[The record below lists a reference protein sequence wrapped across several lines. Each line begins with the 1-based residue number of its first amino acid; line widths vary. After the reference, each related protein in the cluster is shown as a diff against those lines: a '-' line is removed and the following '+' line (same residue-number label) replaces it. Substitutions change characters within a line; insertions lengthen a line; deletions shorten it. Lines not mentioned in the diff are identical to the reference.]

1 MTRNNRLARCRPL
14 LGTYVEITLQGDF
27 TNAQLIELSQRGFA
41 AIEQIQQ
48 LMSFHSS
55 ESELTRINRYAHLE
69 PQPISAL
76 TSELLQQA
84 LQLSELSQGLFDVTI
99 GSTLV
104 QHRVL
109 PNHGFYEP
117 NHDFYPHNHDFYQ
130 HNHRLTMN
138 EYANWQAIQ
147 LQPDV
152 IFFSQPLQIDLGGI
166 AKGFAVDKA
175 FDAIQ
180 HAADKLI
187 SETDKLTGETDN
199 LTSEANSLKAD
210 INICINAGG
219 DLRMSHWQQ
228 QTLGIRHPKQPQQ
241 LFPITLKNTALATSA
256 GYFLADSHLTE
267 KAGIYSP
274 KTHTPVRD
282 NRSYSVFA
290 NSCMLADALTKV
302 IALMKNPA
310 PLLTAL
316 NAEALII

>member
-1 MTRNNRLARCRPL
+1 MTGNNHLARCRPL

-27 TNAQLIELSQRGFA
+27 THAQLIELSQRGFA
-41 AIEQIQQ
+41 AIEQVQQ
-48 LMSFHSS
+48 LMSFHAS

-69 PQPISAL
+69 PRPISAL
-76 TSELLQQA
+76 TFELLQQA
-84 LQLSELSQGLFDVTI
+84 LQLSELSQGLFDVTV
-99 GSTLV
+99 GSALV
-104 QHRVL
+104 QHRAL
-109 PNHGFYEP
+109 P
-117 NHDFYPHNHDFYQ
+117 NHDFCPPDNH
-130 HNHRLTMN
+130 LTMN

-147 LQPDV
+147 LQPET

-180 HAADKLI
+180 HAADKL
-187 SETDKLTGETDN
+187 
-199 LTSEANSLKAD
+199 TSEANNLNSSKAD

-228 QTLGIRHPKQPQQ
+228 QTVGIRHPQHPQQ
-241 LFPITLKNTALATSA
+241 LLPITLKNTALATSA

-267 KAGIYSP
+267 NAGIYSP

-290 NSCMLADALTKV
+290 NTCMLADALTKV
-302 IALMKNPA
+302 IALMENPA

>member
-1 MTRNNRLARCRPL
+1 MTGKNRLARCRPL
-14 LGTYVEITLQGDF
+14 LGTYVDITLQGDF
-27 TNAQLIELSQRGFA
+27 TNAQLIKLSQLGFA
-41 AIEQIQQ
+41 AIEHIQH

-55 ESELTRINRYAHLE
+55 KSELTHINRYAHLE
-69 PQPISAL
+69 SQPVSAL
-76 TSELLQQA
+76 TFEVLQQA
-84 LQLSELSQGLFDVTI
+84 LQLSELSQGLFDVTV
-99 GSTLV
+99 GSALV
-104 QHRVL
+104 QHRAL
-109 PNHGFYEP
+109 PNHGFYERK
-117 NHDFYPHNHDFYQ
+117 HSFG
-130 HNHRLTMN
+130 MN

-147 LQPDV
+147 LQSNA

-180 HAADKLI
+180 HAADKL
-187 SETDKLTGETDN
+187 
-199 LTSEANSLKAD
+199 TSEANSSKAD

-228 QTLGIRHPKQPQQ
+228 KTVGIRHPKQPQQ
-241 LFPITLKNTALATSA
+241 LLPITLRNTALATSA
-256 GYFLADSHLTE
+256 GYFLADSHSTE
-267 KAGIYSP
+267 SAGIYSP

-290 NSCMLADALTKV
+290 DSCMLADALTKV
-302 IALMKNPA
+302 IALMENPD